1 MRVLFFT
8 YDFPFPT
15 TSGGKTR
22 AFNLLKYAGKN
33 VELFLFSFTRESI
46 DADRIEEVKKIGV
59 KEQRL
64 FQRKKL
70 SDPSNV
76 FALVNPKT
84 SIFHSLYSDPRVSS
98 ELKDAIDEWKIDIV
112 HFESFY
118 TAFYLNKSYGVKQIF
133 GTENIEYRL
142 YEEYA
147 KYIAPIFLK
156 PFYFW
161 EARKIKS
168 EELGLYKA
176 ADASL
181 AVLQDEAE
189 YIKKISG
196 KKSFVIPNGVDLSY
210 FSYKQKK
217 IHEKKK
223 TILFIGNFSYFP
235 NIDAVKFFYK
245 NVFSCLALEE
255 LEFLIVGKNA
265 AGLQFLKNDK
275 RVKTFDYFEDIRDA
289 YYKSDIFV
297 SPIRIG
303 GGTNFKILEAMACG
317 VPVIAFPH
325 RTQGIGAK
333 DGKEILLAKDSNDFV
348 KKIHKVFAEKDTA
361 AALTRNA
368 RKLIEEKF
376 SWDKIGATMNTVW
389 HEVHNA

>member
-46 DADRIEEVKKIGV
+46 DVDRIEEVKKIGV

-70 SDPSNV
+70 SNPSNI
-76 FALVNPKT
+76 FALVNPKI

-98 ELKDAIDEWKIDIV
+98 ELKNAIDEWKIDIV

-161 EARKIKS
+161 EAKKIKS

-235 NIDAVKFFYK
+235 NIDAVKFFYE
-245 NVFSCLALEE
+245 NVFPRLALEE

-265 AGLQFLKNDK
+265 TELQFLKNDK

-317 VPVIAFPH
+317 VPVIAFPQ
-325 RTQGIGAK
+325 RAEGIGARE
-333 DGKEILLAKDSNDFV
+333 GEEIL
-348 KKIHKVFAEKDTA
+348 FARNGQEFLSQVERLIKEPKMMA
-361 AALTRNA
+361 SLQRNA
-368 RKLIEEKF
+368 RAFIEERY
-376 SWDKIGATMNTVW
+376 SWEEIGKKLNTVW
-389 HEVHNA
+389 KSL